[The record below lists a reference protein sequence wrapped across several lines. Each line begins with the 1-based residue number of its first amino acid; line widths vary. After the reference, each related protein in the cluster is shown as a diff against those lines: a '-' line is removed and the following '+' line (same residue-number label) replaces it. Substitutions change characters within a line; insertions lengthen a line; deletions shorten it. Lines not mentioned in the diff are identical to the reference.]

1 MCLSLDRLPGPGA
14 RGRDRDDA
22 VQRRCARHR
31 PARGGALSAGCAREP
46 LAKPPGVAE
55 TVEWAEAATIL
66 NEQGVP
72 WPRAFARAIGVVLKD
87 QDDLA
92 YVAPRIDAL
101 IMGSAA

>member
-1 MCLSLDRLPGPGA
+1 MMRSSIVAGT
-14 RGRDRDDA
+14 
-22 VQRRCARHR
+22 R
-31 PARGGALSAGCAREP
+31 PSAWSALSRRLRAEP

-87 QDDLA
+87 QDDLT
-92 YVAPRIDAL
+92 YVAPRVDAL

>member
-1 MCLSLDRLPGPGA
+1 MRT
-14 RGRDRDDA
+14 
-22 VQRRCARHR
+22 
-31 PARGGALSAGCAREP
+31 EP

-92 YVAPRIDAL
+92 YVAPNLGRL